1 MEVLPNTP
9 KRVPCGTDDKKEG
22 KLSMDVRRSRVV
34 VVGTG
39 HVDMTVVSTIVANG
53 LCNEVVLINR
63 TPQRA
68 QGEAMDLA
76 DGEEFFSRYTKIRVG
91 DWSDCADADIVIIT
105 AGARPIPGQSRLS
118 ELGADIDIVDPI
130 LKSVMASGF
139 DGMLIMVSNPVDV
152 LAWFAWKRTGLPSRQ
167 VIGTGTALDT
177 ARMKTII
184 AERTHLDP
192 RTVGD
197 YVIGEHGD
205 SQFIP
210 WSTVNIVGKPFARYL
225 SDNAAKYPDVT
236 LDGIEEAARRRGM
249 EIKALKGGTNYGIA
263 ATVAAIVKTILW
275 DERRV
280 MPVSTLIDGQYSY
293 DEHDVFLSL
302 PVALD
307 GDGVGDFVD
316 LHLTDDEM
324 ARFHDSAR
332 IVREHCAMIADR
344 L

>member
-39 HVDMTVVSTIVANG
+39 HVGMTVVSTIVANG

-152 LAWFAWKRTGLPSRQ
+152 LAWFAWKRTGLPSR
-167 VIGTGTALDT
+167 
-177 ARMKTII
+177 
-184 AERTHLDP
+184 
-192 RTVGD
+192 
-197 YVIGEHGD
+197 
-205 SQFIP
+205 
-210 WSTVNIVGKPFARYL
+210 
-225 SDNAAKYPDVT
+225 
-236 LDGIEEAARRRGM
+236 
-249 EIKALKGGTNYGIA
+249 
-263 ATVAAIVKTILW
+263 
-275 DERRV
+275 
-280 MPVSTLIDGQYSY
+280 
-293 DEHDVFLSL
+293 
-302 PVALD
+302 
-307 GDGVGDFVD
+307 
-316 LHLTDDEM
+316 
-324 ARFHDSAR
+324 
-332 IVREHCAMIADR
+332 
-344 L
+344 

>member
-1 MEVLPNTP
+1 M
-9 KRVPCGTDDKKEG
+9 
-22 KLSMDVRRSRVV
+22 
-34 VVGTG
+34 
-39 HVDMTVVSTIVANG
+39 
-53 LCNEVVLINR
+53 
-63 TPQRA
+63 
-68 QGEAMDLA
+68 
-76 DGEEFFSRYTKIRVG
+76 
-91 DWSDCADADIVIIT
+91 SDCADADIVIIT

-236 LDGIEEAARRRGM
+236 LDGIERPLVGAVWRSKRS
-249 EIKALKGGTNYGIA
+249 KAVPTMASQPRSRQSSKPFCGTN
-263 ATVAAIVKTILW
+263 VV
-275 DERRV
+275 
-280 MPVSTLIDGQYSY
+280 
-293 DEHDVFLSL
+293 
-302 PVALD
+302 
-307 GDGVGDFVD
+307 
-316 LHLTDDEM
+316 
-324 ARFHDSAR
+324 
-332 IVREHCAMIADR
+332 
-344 L
+344 